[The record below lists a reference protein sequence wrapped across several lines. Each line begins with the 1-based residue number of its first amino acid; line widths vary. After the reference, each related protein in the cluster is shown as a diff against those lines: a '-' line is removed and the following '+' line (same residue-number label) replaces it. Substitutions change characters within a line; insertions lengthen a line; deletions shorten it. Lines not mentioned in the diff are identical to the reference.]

1 MTKHDDEV
9 SRQPGVTTEHEPLSR
24 RGFLKVS
31 MAGAA
36 LTAAGGLSACMP
48 SPTARTPGALPKALA
63 LYRDSPNEGRRCAG
77 CVHFIEP
84 NACDIVGGEISPNG
98 WCRYH
103 KPIAGSMQGG
113 GQAQPTGSS
122 GSGSPGY

>member
-1 MTKHDDEV
+1 MMEGDDEV
-9 SRQPGVTTEHEPLSR
+9 SQEPAAAAAHEPLSR

-63 LYRDSPNEGRRCAG
+63 LYRDSPNQGRRCAG

-103 KPIAGSMQGG
+103 KPGAGSMQGA
-113 GQAQPTGSS
+113 QAQPTGSS

>member
-9 SRQPGVTTEHEPLSR
+9 SQEPAAEPAHEPLSR

-36 LTAAGGLSACMP
+36 LSAAGGLSACMP
-48 SPTARTPGALPKALA
+48 RSTGARTPGHVPKALA
-63 LYRDSPNEGRRCAG
+63 LYRDSPNGTQRCGG

-84 NACDIVGGEISPNG
+84 NACEIVGGEISPNG
-98 WCRYH
+98 WCRYF
-103 KPIAGSMQGG
+103 KPL
-113 GQAQPTGSS
+113 
-122 GSGSPGY
+122 PG